1 MPRRGIVNVRMVI
14 TEEKILSNIEKVQ
27 RLINPNSK
35 KQIIEL
41 DDNSYFKD
49 LVESIKTYL
58 VEYPKKKNFPKSV
71 YDSAY
76 KLVEYATNQF
86 EENTKQIEKLI
97 KQREY
102 NIKSAAVL
110 KQTLAI
116 VQVKDGEWKKS
127 IAAING
133 KYPQDIIDA
142 FGVIARAKGT
152 ESENYQN
159 AIKLINARITNLE
172 SNLHIEIDME
182 RVEDRSKALS
192 YIGIEIADALKLIPT
207 PVAEESKTV
216 EPAQEVEQVQ
226 QVANVQPAQVQVAKA
241 PKVTIK
247 KEVNTTVVAEVPD
260 KPNSPTK
267 AYEDYY
273 AETRTEVKSSLWNK
287 IKNSKFVRAIKY
299 VMKIRITLQL
309 PEGLPEPD
317 QTNK

>member
-86 EENTKQIEKLI
+86 EENTKQIEQLI

-127 IAAING
+127 IAALNG

-159 AIKLINARITNLE
+159 AVKLINARITNLE

-207 PVAEESKTV
+207 PVAEETKV
-216 EPAQEVEQVQ
+216 EEPVQNVEQVP
-226 QVANVQPAQVQVAKA
+226 QVANVQPAQAQEAKA
-241 PKVTIK
+241 PKIAIK

-273 AETRTEVKSSLWNK
+273 AETRTVVKSSLWNK

-309 PEGLPEPD
+309 PEGLPEPE
-317 QTNK
+317 QPNK